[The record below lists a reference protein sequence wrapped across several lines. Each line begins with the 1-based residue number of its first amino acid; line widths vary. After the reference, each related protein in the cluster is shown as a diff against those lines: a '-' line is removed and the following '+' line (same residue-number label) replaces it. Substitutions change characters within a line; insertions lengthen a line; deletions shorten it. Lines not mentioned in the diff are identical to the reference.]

1 MRELVL
7 TPRFKRAF
15 RKFMRQHRHLQKTI
29 EETLIQMQSD
39 IFAAPLHTHKLTGPL
54 SGLRACSCGYDCRM
68 VFSIE
73 LNKLTGKEEIFL
85 LNIGTHEEIY

>member
-39 IFAAPLHTHKLTGPL
+39 IFAVPLHTHKLTGPL
-54 SGLRACSCGYDCRM
+54 SGLRACSCGCDCRM

-73 LNKLTGKEEIFL
+73 LNQLTGKEEIFL